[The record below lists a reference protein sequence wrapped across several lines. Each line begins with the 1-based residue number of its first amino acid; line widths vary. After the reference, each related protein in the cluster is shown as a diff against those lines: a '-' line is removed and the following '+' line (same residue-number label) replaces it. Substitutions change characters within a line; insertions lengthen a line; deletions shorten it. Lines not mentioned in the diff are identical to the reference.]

1 MTQGGALGLVQRKR
15 QVASS
20 VYAFLNTESNLT
32 KGIDMYANFPDAKV
46 DELLKIVRKVF
57 DNGSK
62 KIVVFALFKRTLYY
76 LSIRLKKAGYNS
88 VMIHGDV
95 SNRQTVIDQFHYND
109 NIDILLSS
117 EVGSE
122 GLDMQ
127 FCNSMVNYDLPWN
140 PMVVEQRIG
149 RIDRFGQESP
159 IVHIYNMIVKGS
171 IQEDIYIYA
180 CSIA

>member
-1 MTQGGALGLVQRKR
+1 
-15 QVASS
+15 
-20 VYAFLNTESNLT
+20 
-32 KGIDMYANFPDAKV
+32 
-46 DELLKIVRKVF
+46 
-57 DNGSK
+57 
-62 KIVVFALFKRTLYY
+62 
-76 LSIRLKKAGYNS
+76 
-88 VMIHGDV
+88 MIHGDV